1 MKRVLFYIESHFEDG
16 IEITLFMVLL
26 ADVVIEV
33 FKRYFL
39 QTSSEY
45 SEEIAKYLLVA
56 IVFIG
61 VPYAI
66 RHKRHLI
73 CDVIPSK
80 VSQKVHYVITMVS
93 YGLFLL
99 FSILMVISSWELV
112 SAQMQMHKTTPA
124 MRLPMYWFSSLVG
137 IGFGLGV
144 LRLIQAMVVDS
155 IKFKKTGKIY
165 EYDVQLD

>member
-1 MKRVLFYIESHFEDG
+1 MKRVLLYIESHFEDI
-16 IEITLFMVLL
+16 IEITLFMLLL

-39 QTSSEY
+39 QSSSEY

-80 VSQKVHYVITMVS
+80 VSQKVQYAITMIS
-93 YGLFLL
+93 YSLFLI
-99 FSILMVISSWELV
+99 FCVLMVISSFELV
-112 SAQMQMHKTTPA
+112 SAQIMLHKTTPA

-137 IGFGLGV
+137 IGFGLGII
-144 LRLIQAMVVDS
+144 RLIQAMVMDS
-155 IKFKKTGKIY
+155 IKFKRTGKIY
-165 EYDVQLD
+165 EYDVPLD

>member
-1 MKRVLFYIESHFEDG
+1 MKRILLYIESHFEDI
-16 IEITLFMVLL
+16 IEIVLFMILL

-33 FKRYFL
+33 FRRYFL
-39 QTSSEY
+39 QSSSEY

-66 RHKRHLI
+66 RHKRHII

-80 VSQKVHYVITMVS
+80 VSQNVQYAITMIS
-93 YGLFLL
+93 YGLF
-99 FSILMVISSWELV
+99 FIFCVLMTLSSWELV
-112 SAQMQMHKTTPA
+112 SAQIQMHKMTPA

-137 IGFGLGV
+137 IGFGLGGI
-144 LRLIQAMVVDS
+144 RLIQAMVVDS

-165 EYDVQLD
+165 EYEVQLD

>member
-1 MKRVLFYIESHFEDG
+1 MKRVLLYLESHFEDI

-26 ADVVIEV
+26 ADVVLEV

-39 QTSSEY
+39 QVSSEY

-80 VSQKVHYVITMVS
+80 VSQKVHYIITMIS
-93 YGLFLL
+93 YSLFLI
-99 FSILMVISSWELV
+99 FSVLMVVSSWELV
-112 SAQMQMHKTTPA
+112 SAQIMLHKTTPA

-137 IGFGLGV
+137 IGFGLAII
-144 LRLIQAMVVDS
+144 RLIQAMIVDS
-155 IKFKKTGKIY
+155 IKFRKTGIIY